1 MPRLGLLI
9 LSGLSFLFFACSTV
23 PGPIFPMA
31 IAAPTEPVADLVSKT
46 VALVDPE
53 SGGRVRPFCSGVW
66 VSGNTIITANHCV
79 DDTAIGELVNYV
91 TNGDV
96 YAPGELADRETITPR
111 NSVLYAVDKA
121 HDLALLSAL
130 TPPGHAVARIT
141 MEPTRAGQRVTS
153 MGAPLGEMWSYSS
166 GDVAAV
172 RYLTSHGYKILFI
185 QATTPISGGNSGGG
199 LFNDMG
205 ELVGICHATFTN
217 GQNMNLWVHWQYAAD
232 LMKRMV
238 Q

>member
-1 MPRLGLLI
+1 MFRRITLALWLAVAGCSVVPEPYVP
-9 LSGLSFLFFACSTV
+9 FAS
-23 PGPIFPMA
+23 
-31 IAAPTEPVADLVSKT
+31 AAPTANVADLVSKT
-46 VALVDPE
+46 VALVDVE
-53 SGGRVRPFCSGVW
+53 NVGSIRPYCSGVW
-66 VSGNTIITANHCV
+66 VSDTTILTANHCV
-79 DDTAIGELVNYV
+79 ADMKYGELNNYV
-91 TNGDV
+91 VQSDV
-96 YAPGELADRETITPR
+96 YAPGELAERDQILAR
-111 NSVLYAVDKA
+111 NAVLYAVDKE

-130 TPPGHAVARIT
+130 TPPKHGIARLT
-141 MEPTRAGQRVTS
+141 VEPVRAGQRVTA

-199 LFNDMG
+199 LFNEMG
-205 ELVGICHATFTN
+205 ELVGVCHATFTN

-232 LMKRMV
+232 LLKLKMV

>member
-1 MPRLGLLI
+1 MSRPGLLI
-9 LSGLSFLFFACSTV
+9 LSFLSFLIFACGTV
-23 PGPIFPMA
+23 PGPLFPMA
-31 IAAPTEPVADLVSKT
+31 VAAPTEPVADLVSKT

-53 SGGRVRPFCSGVW
+53 LGGRIRPYCSGVW
-66 VSGNTIITANHCV
+66 VSGTTIITANHCV
-79 DDTAIGELVNYV
+79 SDSVPGDVLHYV
-91 TNGDV
+91 VNGDV
-96 YAPGELADRETITPR
+96 YAPGELAERETIVPR
-111 NSVLYAVDKA
+111 NAVLYAVDMA

-130 TPPGHAVARIT
+130 TPPTHVTARIT
-141 MEPTRAGQRVTS
+141 MEPIRAGQRVTA

-185 QATTPISGGNSGGG
+185 QATAPISGGNSGGG

-232 LMKRMV
+232 LLKRMV